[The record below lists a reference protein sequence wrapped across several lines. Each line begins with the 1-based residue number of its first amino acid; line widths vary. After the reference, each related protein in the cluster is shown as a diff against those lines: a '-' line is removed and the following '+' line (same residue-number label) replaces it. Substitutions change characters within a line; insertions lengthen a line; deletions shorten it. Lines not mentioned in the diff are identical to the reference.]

1 MNKSDQDIITLTA
14 ALSNELLPDYLRIC
28 TLRNRGILYLDK
40 KMYQMAIDDFTPAI
54 EISEPNKI
62 FKNWNG
68 TRGELNKLRAKLYF
82 FRGIAFIK
90 IQDLDKGINDF
101 KESLGLYPKIIEDN
115 KFELNILSPDIRG
128 LIASF
133 LEI

>member
-28 TLRNRGILYLDK
+28 ILRNRGILYLDK

-68 TRGELNKLRAKLYF
+68 TRVELNKLRAKLYF

-90 IQDLDKGINDF
+90 IQNLDKGINDL
-101 KESLGLYPKIIEDN
+101 KESLGLYPKIIENN

>member
-14 ALSNELLPDYLRIC
+14 ALSNELLPDYLRIR

-68 TRGELNKLRAKLYF
+68 TRVELNKLRAKLYF

-90 IQDLDKGINDF
+90 IQNLDKGINDL
-101 KESLGLYPKIIEDN
+101 KESLGLYPKIIENN

>member
-28 TLRNRGILYLDK
+28 ILRNRGILYLEK

-68 TRGELNKLRAKLYF
+68 TRVELNKLRAKLYF

-90 IQDLDKGINDF
+90 IQNLDKGINDL
-101 KESLGLYPKIIEDN
+101 KESLGLYPKIIENN

>member
-1 MNKSDQDIITLTA
+1 MNKSDQDIITLTT

-68 TRGELNKLRAKLYF
+68 TRVELNKIRAKLYF

-90 IQDLDKGINDF
+90 IQNLDKGINDL
-101 KESLGLYPKIIEDN
+101 KESLGLYPKIIENN

>member
-28 TLRNRGILYLDK
+28 ILRNRGILYLDK
-40 KMYQMAIDDFTPAI
+40 KMYQMAIDDFSPAI

-62 FKNWNG
+62 FKNWNS
-68 TRGELNKLRAKLYF
+68 TRVELNKLRAKLYF

-90 IQDLDKGINDF
+90 VQNLDKGINDL

-115 KFELNILSPDIRG
+115 KFELNILSSDIRG

>member
-14 ALSNELLPDYLRIC
+14 ALSNKLLPDYLRIC

-68 TRGELNKLRAKLYF
+68 TRVELNKLRAKLYF

-90 IQDLDKGINDF
+90 IQNLDKGINDL
-101 KESLGLYPKIIEDN
+101 KESLGLYPKIIENN

>member
-14 ALSNELLPDYLRIC
+14 ALSNKLLPDYLRIC

-68 TRGELNKLRAKLYF
+68 TRVELNKLRAKLYF

-90 IQDLDKGINDF
+90 IQNLDKGINDF

-115 KFELNILSPDIRG
+115 KFELNKLSPDMRG

-133 LEI
+133 IEI

>member
-14 ALSNELLPDYLRIC
+14 ALSNKLLPDYLRIC

-90 IQDLDKGINDF
+90 IQNLDKGINDF

-115 KFELNILSPDIRG
+115 KFELNILSPDMRG

-133 LEI
+133 IEI